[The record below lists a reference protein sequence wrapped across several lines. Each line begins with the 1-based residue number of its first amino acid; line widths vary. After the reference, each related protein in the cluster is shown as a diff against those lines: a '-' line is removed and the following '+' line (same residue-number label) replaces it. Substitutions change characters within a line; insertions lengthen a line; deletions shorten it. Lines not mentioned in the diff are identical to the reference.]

1 MPNLQINRVRRAI
14 LVTLLA
20 LACAAGVNSN
30 LAFAKGGV
38 SGGGGGGG
46 GAITDSRVT
55 GYATAVDYAAGTISV
70 GASYYGS
77 GILKVTSSTKIQ
89 LNRESV
95 AFNQIK
101 VGDWVE
107 ARYNFTTKVASKL
120 EVTR

>member
-1 MPNLQINRVRRAI
+1 MRNQNINRVRRGI
-14 LVTLLA
+14 LVTVLT
-20 LACAAGVNSN
+20 LACAAGINSN

-38 SGGGGGGG
+38 SGGGSV
-46 GAITDSRVT
+46 AVTDSRVT

-95 AFNQIK
+95 TFNQIK